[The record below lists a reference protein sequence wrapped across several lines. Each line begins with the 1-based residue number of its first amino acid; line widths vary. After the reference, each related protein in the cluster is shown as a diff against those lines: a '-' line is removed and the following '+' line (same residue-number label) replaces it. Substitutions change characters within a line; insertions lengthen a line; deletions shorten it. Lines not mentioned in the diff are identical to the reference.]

1 MFKVTVSEKGGAER
15 ELFFEEEE
23 VSIGRLQGNSVVLP
37 KPNVSKRHAT
47 LIFRD
52 GKVTI
57 VDQQSTNGTYVNGRR
72 ISSPK
77 ELGGKDRIYIG
88 DYTIR
93 CGSGDADEASEPS
106 AEVEAISEEAQQ
118 KPTVAVPALPSE
130 DELSGQ
136 TPMPVELD
144 VEIVTDEVVSDSA
157 LEPVPMSE
165 DSPIHIPEIPPEL
178 IEEAVEAVEAI
189 ESAGRT
195 AEPPAEETPIPEVD
209 LSDLEEASASELSM
223 PVDDAVSEV
232 TEPGAELEE
241 AATTVAEAPSAG
253 LSQRLKKLVRPE
265 DPVEIDRHREALR
278 TVADL
283 AAAEIFASVPPDM
296 IDFPDDQWSQLSD
309 QVLRLVD
316 RLRRDE
322 IIPSDVDP
330 YTISQDLLFEF
341 TGLGPLEEV
350 LGDENIRRVLV
361 DGPGR
366 LYVVRANGKKS
377 VLDRSFVSQDTMER
391 VITKLAHLAGL
402 TPGVGEALVE
412 GRLPDGTHMMVLR
425 PPLVTDKTALVFE
438 RALAST
444 LTPDEL
450 VGADVMSESCRHVLQ
465 KAMED
470 NRNLFVCGPPG
481 SGKSIF
487 LNALIQDI
495 PDDDR
500 IVVVERRKELTTSQ
514 GDVVS
519 LSKDYLCAPD
529 GPGPGIATRLLPD
542 VVIVSELEAGD
553 TGLLTILGLYGL
565 KGLVLSTVASS
576 ADDCLQR
583 IEHLIAFSQP
593 TLDAKSIR
601 ALVHQITDMIVVL
614 ETTEDGKSHVSEL
627 KELDRK
633 GKLSNIET

>member
-47 LIFRD
+47 IIFRD

-77 ELGGKDRIYIG
+77 ELADKDRIYIG

-93 CGSGDADEASEPS
+93 CGSGDAEEASEPS
-106 AEVEAISEEAQQ
+106 AEVEVISEEAQQ
-118 KPTVAVPALPSE
+118 KPTVAVPALPPE

-136 TPMPVELD
+136 TPMPIDLD
-144 VEIVTDEVVSDSA
+144 VEIVTDEVVSSSD
-157 LEPVPMSE
+157 LEPVAELE
-165 DSPIHIPEIPPEL
+165 DSPVHIPEIPPEL
-178 IEEAVEAVEAI
+178 FEEAVEAVEAI
-189 ESAGRT
+189 EAGQRSPVP
-195 AEPPAEETPIPEVD
+195 EGKTPIPEVD
-209 LSDLEEASASELSM
+209 LADLEEASVSEVSI
-223 PVDDAVSEV
+223 PADAVVEEV
-232 TEPGAELEE
+232 TEPGADIEE
-241 AATTVAEAPSAG
+241 TVVAAEPPSAG

-265 DPVEIDRHREALR
+265 DPGDIDRHREALR
-278 TVADL
+278 TVADR
-283 AAAEIFASVPPDM
+283 AAVEIFASVAPDVT
-296 IDFPDDQWSQLSD
+296 DFPDDEWNRLSD
-309 QVLRLVD
+309 SVLRLVD
-316 RLRRDE
+316 QLRRNE

-350 LGDENIRRVLV
+350 LGNENIRRVLV

-366 LYVVRANGKKS
+366 LFVVRANGKKS

-391 VITKLAHLAGL
+391 VITKLANLAGI
-402 TPGVGEALVE
+402 TTNDGESLIE

-425 PPLVTDKTALVFE
+425 PPLVTDRTALVFE
-438 RALAST
+438 RALASS
-444 LTPDEL
+444 LTSDDL

-465 KAMED
+465 KAMEN

-487 LNALIQDI
+487 LNALLQHI

-500 IVVVERRKELTTSQ
+500 VVVVERRKELTTSQ

-519 LSKDYLCAPD
+519 LSKDFLCAPD

-542 VVIVSELEAGD
+542 VVIVSELEASD

-576 ADDCLQR
+576 AEDCLQR

-593 TLDAKSIR
+593 ALDTKSIR
-601 ALVHQITDMIVVL
+601 ALVHQITDLIVVL
-614 ETTEDGKSHVSEL
+614 ETTEDGRSHVSEL